1 MRVVDSEQVAFQ
13 LNVDKM
19 CYHLL
24 YAMFKQFFSVVLLS
38 VVFSLS
44 YLFFLYFPL
53 RKTSKQHIELWQ

>member
-24 YAMFKQFFSVVLLS
+24 YAMFKQFSVVLLS
-38 VVFSLS
+38 VVFSHS

-53 RKTSKQHIELWQ
+53 RKTSKQHLELWQ